1 MKLLQNKKHVI
12 VFEDCEYVECS
23 EDFFCM
29 KIDCLYGIVSSGNYK
44 KTLCNGCDDDGSKEW
59 HKITIKLC
67 THCWEELLY
76 KSKKLK
82 IIEFFFTQILEEKIF
97 LVNQRDGKNKG
108 KI

>member
-1 MKLLQNKKHVI
+1 MK
-12 VFEDCEYVECS
+12 DCEYVECS

-29 KIDCLYGIVSSGNYK
+29 KIDHLYGIVSSGNYK

-82 IIEFFFTQILEEKIF
+82 IIEFFFSPKF
-97 LVNQRDGKNKG
+97 SRKKFSS
-108 KI
+108 

>member
-1 MKLLQNKKHVI
+1 MLN
-12 VFEDCEYVECS
+12 S

-29 KIDCLYGIVSSGNYK
+29 KIDHLYGIVSSESYK

-82 IIEFFFTQILEEKIF
+82 IIEFFFHP
-97 LVNQRDGKNKG
+97 NSRGKNFPRKST
-108 KI
+108 

>member
-1 MKLLQNKKHVI
+1 MKLLQNKKHII
-12 VFEDCEYVECS
+12 VNEDCEYVECS
-23 EDFFCM
+23 EDFFFM
-29 KIDCLYGIVSSGNYK
+29 KIDYLYGIVSSGNYK

-82 IIEFFFTQILEEKIF
+82 IIEFFFHPIS
-97 LVNQRDGKNKG
+97 RGKNFPRKST
-108 KI
+108 

>member
-1 MKLLQNKKHVI
+1 MKLLQNEKHVI
-12 VFEDCEYVECS
+12 LYLKDCEYVECS

-29 KIDCLYGIVSSGNYK
+29 KIDYLYGIVSSGNYK

-82 IIEFFFTQILEEKIF
+82 IIEFFFHP
-97 LVNQRDGKNKG
+97 NSRGKNFPRKST
-108 KI
+108 

>member
-1 MKLLQNKKHVI
+1 MTEIDEIVAKQKTCHI
-12 VFEDCEYVECS
+12 VFEDCEYVKCS

-29 KIDCLYGIVSSGNYK
+29 KIDCLYGIVSSESNK

-82 IIEFFFTQILEEKIF
+82 IIEFFFHP
-97 LVNQRDGKNKG
+97 NSRGKNFPRKST
-108 KI
+108 